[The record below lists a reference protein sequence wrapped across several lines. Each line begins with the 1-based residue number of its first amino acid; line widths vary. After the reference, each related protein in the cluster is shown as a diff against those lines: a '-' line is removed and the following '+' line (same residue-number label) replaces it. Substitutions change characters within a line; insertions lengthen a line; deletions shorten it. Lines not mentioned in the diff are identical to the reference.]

1 MTSKKSRTW
10 GLHRGRRKYRR
21 GIVVVLTGFLMV
33 ALFGFMALAVD
44 TGRIVLT
51 KTQMQNAVDAA
62 ALAAAT
68 EISASVRAAGQE
80 GNHPD
85 TGSESYAAVA
95 ARAVAVQTGVANGV
109 YVDQAD
115 VYFGKRVYNHDNEDW
130 SITWGAEPFNA
141 VRVVASHTNS
151 DTTMPDGALKL
162 VFGWAVGRDS
172 APLTTSST
180 AFVEARDLVLVCDF
194 SGSMN
199 NDSSLKSIDSL
210 GLDAVEDQL
219 DAMWDALVDA
229 DLSWTGTSINKFSSA
244 GFGKVNSYAGEYIS
258 SGTKTKRILK
268 NLKLRQNNPDGTREH
283 PFPQAGRYQDGSP
296 KPKPTNKQSDKL
308 WYEYINHVKNL
319 DGPYRNRYGYRTLVD
334 FLQEKRFD
342 WYQSEDLWRT
352 PHYPFHAVKEGASLF
367 LNYLHELNFGDE
379 VGLVGYG
386 RWAVT
391 QMDFYDG
398 ELDIDLK
405 ENPITDQY
413 HIIDAIQRRHQA
425 GEYGSWTAMGDGILH
440 ARELLIGRDN
450 NFSDQGFVRPGAK
463 PTMIVMTD
471 GQTNQKPEDWS
482 LPENFNWKQWA
493 DYDGDGNANYTTS
506 NEKKQYAFWEATE
519 SIKRGITI
527 HTMAVGQ
534 GADRELMEAIAF
546 AGSGLFISVPGGT
559 SIMEMEEQVLEA
571 FSVIASHLPPP
582 KLVYDLSVIRQ

>member
-1 MTSKKSRTW
+1 MTAQHSKTW
-10 GLHRGRRKYRR
+10 RLHPGGRKYRR
-21 GIVVVLTGFLMV
+21 GVVVVITGFLMV

-68 EISASVRAAGQE
+68 EISASVRVARQE
-80 GNHPD
+80 GNPPD
-85 TGSESYAAVA
+85 TGSESSAAAA
-95 ARAVAVQTGVANGV
+95 ARAVAVKTSIANGV
-109 YVDQAD
+109 YVEHAD
-115 VYFGKRVYNHDNEDW
+115 VYFGKRVYNQESGDW
-130 SITWGAEPFNA
+130 SIAWGAEPCNA
-141 VRVVASHTNS
+141 VRVVACHTNA
-151 DTTMPDGALKL
+151 DTTKPDGALKL
-162 VFGWAVGRDS
+162 VFGWAVGHDS

-199 NDSSLKSIDSL
+199 DDSSLKSISSL
-210 GLDAVEDQL
+210 GLAAVEDQL

-229 DLSWTGTSINKFSSA
+229 DLKWPGTSINKFSST
-244 GFGKVNSYAGEYIS
+244 GFGELNSCAGKTIS
-258 SGTKTKRILK
+258 SNTKTKRIFK
-268 NLKLRQNNPDGTREH
+268 NLNLRQNNPDGTRKY

-308 WYEYINHVKNL
+308 WYDYINHVKNL
-319 DGPYRNRYGYRTLVD
+319 DGPYRKRYGYRTLVD

-342 WYQSEDLWRT
+342 WFQSEDLWRT

-367 LNYLHELNFGDE
+367 LNYLHDLDFGDE

-391 QMDFYDG
+391 QTTFYDG
-398 ELDIDLK
+398 EIDVDIAQ
-405 ENPITDQY
+405 NPVTDQY
-413 HIIDAIQRRHQA
+413 HMIDAIQRHHQA

-440 ARELLIGRDN
+440 ARELLVGEDDN
-450 NFSDQGFVRPGAK
+450 FDDQGFARPGAK

-482 LPENFNWKQWA
+482 LPENFKWKDWT
-493 DYDGDGNANYTTS
+493 DYDSDGNANYTTN

-534 GADRELMEAIAF
+534 GADRKLMEAIAF
-546 AGSGLFISVPGGT
+546 AGGGLCISVPGGT
-559 SIMEMEEQVLEA
+559 SIPQMEEQVLEA

-582 KLVYDLSVIRQ
+582 KLVYDLFVVGQ

>member
-1 MTSKKSRTW
+1 
-10 GLHRGRRKYRR
+10 
-21 GIVVVLTGFLMV
+21 MV

-51 KTQMQNAVDAA
+51 KTQMQNAVDAS

-68 EISASVRAAGQE
+68 EILASVRAAGKE
-80 GNHPD
+80 GNRPD
-85 TGSESYAAVA
+85 MGSASYTAAAV
-95 ARAVAVQTGVANGV
+95 RAVAVQTSVANGV

-115 VYFGKRVYNHDNEDW
+115 VHFGKRVYNQESGDW
-130 SITWGAEPFNA
+130 NITWGAEPFNA
-141 VRVVASHTNS
+141 VRVVACHTNV
-151 DTTMPDGALKL
+151 DTTRPDGALKL
-162 VFGWAVGRDS
+162 VFGWAVGHDS

-199 NDSSLKSIDSL
+199 DDSSLKSIDSL
-210 GLDAVEDQL
+210 GLDVVEDQL
-219 DAMWDALVDA
+219 DAMWDALLEA
-229 DLSWTGTSINKFSSA
+229 DLKWPGTSINKFSSA
-244 GFGKVNSYAGEYIS
+244 GFGELNSYAGKYIS
-258 SGTKTKRILK
+258 SDTKTNRIFR
-268 NLKLRQNNPDGTREH
+268 NLKLQQKTSDSTRKY
-283 PFPQAGRYQDGSP
+283 PFPQAGRYQGGTPRP
-296 KPKPTNKQSDKL
+296 KLANDQSDEL
-308 WYEYINHVKNL
+308 WYEYINYVKRLN
-319 DGPYRNRYGYRTLVD
+319 GPYRNRYGYRTLVD

-342 WYQSEDLWRT
+342 RFQSEDLWCT

-367 LNYLHELNFGDE
+367 LDYLHELDFGDE

-391 QMDFYDG
+391 QTAFYDG
-398 ELDIDLK
+398 ELDIDIA
-405 ENPITDQY
+405 ENPVTDQY

-425 GEYGSWTAMGDGILH
+425 GEYGGWTAMGDGILH
-440 ARELLIGRDN
+440 ARELLVGRDN
-450 NFSDQGFVRPGAK
+450 NFDDQGFSRPGSK

-471 GQTNQKPEDWS
+471 GQTNQKPKEWS
-482 LPENFNWKQWA
+482 LPENFNWNEWT
-493 DYDGDGNANYTTS
+493 DYNGDGNSNYTTN

-519 SIKRGITI
+519 SIKSGITI

-559 SIMEMEEQVLEA
+559 SILEIEEQVLEA

-582 KLVYDLSVIRQ
+582 KLVYDLSVVRQ